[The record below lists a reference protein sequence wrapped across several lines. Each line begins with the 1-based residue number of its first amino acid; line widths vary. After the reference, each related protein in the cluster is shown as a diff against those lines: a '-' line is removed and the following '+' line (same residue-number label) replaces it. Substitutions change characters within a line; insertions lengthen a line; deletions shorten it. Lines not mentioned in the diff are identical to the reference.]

1 MKKLIICAAAL
12 ATAFFAGSCQKENFE
27 QAAGGKT
34 VTYTVQLPD
43 VATKAADTDRFI
55 GDGKNV
61 DQLIYEVW
69 KTEAEG
75 DDQLNPTDKT
85 YLMFRKDAELNEN
98 GVFSIELDLVNNQN
112 YTILFWAQVEGAGHY
127 NTSDL
132 STADLKNVQ
141 IVNNTDA
148 FDESRAAFF
157 GVDFIKASEPRKSR
171 QTKTLTRPFGQIN
184 LATTLKSKD
193 DLGYE
198 LTVDGTTVTVA
209 RVAST
214 FNVAAQKAVDSD
226 QSYVFSVAAPN
237 KNADTY
243 EEKPIT
249 VNGTNYKWISM
260 NYVFVPANQGLV
272 DVEYTIATN
281 HGPVYNKISNIP
293 AQVNYKTNIVG
304 NLLTSKT
311 EYIVDLNNS
320 WAGEYVHEVV
330 TVTSAAD
337 LQTAINNA
345 PEATGT
351 ETNIKIDV
359 EPNAQGEK
367 ILDLNEAFV
376 GLMSTKAGET
386 AQKNY
391 GIQIPANK
399 SIVLDLNGCT
409 LSQKVNCTGSYS
421 MIKNYGKLVIID
433 SEDNGKVCF
442 EDLSQGGSTT
452 WGSYVV
458 ENCTGA
464 ELIVENATIEHLGS
478 NNWTDRPTNLPVQNY
493 AGKVTINGGT
503 LKSPSFR
510 SLRDFTAGGEIII
523 NGGKFEGQIWMQGLG
538 NGTSSLTVNGGDF
551 YPTPD
556 YDGSCIYI
564 TNGTNDVQ
572 VQINDG
578 MFNTKIGCADVQ
590 KPGVSGCIKGGTF
603 TTAAIQNT
611 NAALIANGY
620 AAEQNEDD
628 NWVIVPAPVKVD
640 GGYEISNAA
649 QLAYF
654 AKSVNAGE
662 KTYNEGVTIVLT
674 DDIDLEGQEWTPI
687 GTKGNPF
694 KGTFNGNG
702 KTIKNLVITGYN
714 SYVGLFGNTVDGE
727 IKNLVVENAN
737 VSGRLYVAVVAGQP
751 YTSKYTNITV
761 KGHVEVNGMAYVG
774 GVCGYNAYGDYTD
787 ITVNVDET
795 SYVRGNSVENG
806 KAYRTYV
813 GGVIGFNGEGG
824 HTYKN
829 ITSNIDVKGSTID
842 VGGMFGIAH
851 YGNKFEN
858 CVCSGN
864 VEVYAASEAG
874 DAEEIGGIAGVW
886 HNETGYTVS
895 FTNCSFTG
903 TLKANVEGV
912 DLSDNTITGAPYSA
926 TGTGKLIIDGAQS
939 VSSAEELVAA
949 IKAGG
954 SYFLL
959 NDVAMTAATYQNVD
973 FTLDGNGH
981 TIRQVDGS
989 TNTYAL
995 FDRVTGKLTLK
1006 NVKFAGIKGG
1016 AALRTI
1022 GAEATIE
1029 NVTIEGAETT
1039 QQQGLLRLVG
1049 KNTIK
1054 NCTFKNNTCSM
1065 VITLNFD
1072 GANNDPQVVENC
1084 VFEGNTCNGTAALY
1098 YVKGQS
1104 ATINGNKFIGN
1115 TVNCKD
1121 NGATVYMGFQ
1131 ENCVV
1136 TNNLFQNNTVNEA
1149 AESSRVA
1156 GGVFFGYEMEFTGN
1170 AFIGN
1175 KVTGTNAKANDVCVS
1190 TYYTSIDLS
1199 GNYWNGRAPIEDVNY
1214 FVQHKSDERV
1224 VIINDFLKVNPFN
1237 N

>member
-1 MKKLIICAAAL
+1 MKKLIYCAL
-12 ATAFFAGSCQKENFE
+12 ALAAGLFASSCQQENLE
-27 QAAGGKT
+27 PVAKGNT
-34 VTYTVQLPD
+34 VTYTVEVPG
-43 VATKAADTDRFI
+43 VATKAADPTRFI
-55 GDGKNV
+55 GDGQNV

-69 KTEAEG
+69 KTETEG
-75 DDQLNPTDKT
+75 DDQLIPTNKT
-85 YLMFRKDAELNEN
+85 YLLFRKEATKTN
-98 GVFSIELDLVNNQN
+98 GVFSFELDLVNNQN
-112 YTILFWAQVEGAGHY
+112 YTILFWAQVKNAGHY

-132 STADLKNVQ
+132 NTADLKNVQ
-141 IVNNTDA
+141 IVSDTDA
-148 FDESRAAFF
+148 FNESRAAFF

-184 LATTLKSKD
+184 LATTLKTINE
-193 DLGYE
+193 LGYE
-198 LTVDGTTVTVA
+198 LTVDETTVTVA

-226 QSYVFSVAAPN
+226 KSYVFSVAAPD

-243 EEKPIT
+243 EEKPIN

-330 TVTSAAD
+330 TVTSAND

-345 PEATGT
+345 PEAATT
-351 ETNIKIDV
+351 ATNIKIDV
-359 EPNAQGEK
+359 EPNEDGEK
-367 ILDLNEAFV
+367 ILDLSEAFA
-376 GLMSTKAGET
+376 GLMSTKAGE
-386 AQKNY
+386 QKNY

-409 LSQKVNCTGSYS
+409 LSQKVECRESYS
-421 MIKNYGKLVIID
+421 MIRNFGSLVIVD
-433 SEDNGKVCF
+433 SEGAGKISF
-442 EDLSQGGSTT
+442 KDLSQGGSTT
-452 WGSYVV
+452 WGTYVI
-458 ENCTGA
+458 ENLTGA
-464 ELIVENATIEHLGS
+464 KLTVENATIEHLGS
-478 NNWTDRPTNLPVQNY
+478 NCEIGNATNLPVQNY
-493 AGKVTINGGT
+493 AGKVTINGGA

-523 NGGKFEGQIWMQGLG
+523 NGGTFEGQVWMQGLG
-538 NGTSSLTVNGGDF
+538 NGSSSLTVNGGEF
-551 YPTPD
+551 NPTEG

-572 VQINDG
+572 VQINGG
-578 MFNTKIGCADVQ
+578 MFNTKIGCADAL
-590 KPGVSGCIKGGTF
+590 KPGVNGCIKGGTF
-603 TTAAIQNT
+603 TTAAIENT

-620 AAEQNEDD
+620 AAELDGD

-662 KTYNEGVTIVLT
+662 TTYNKGVTIKLT
-674 DDIDLEGQEWTPI
+674 DNIDLEGKEWTPI

-727 IKNLVVENAN
+727 IKNLVVENAK

-751 YTSKYTNITV
+751 YTSNYTNITV
-761 KGHVEVNGMAYVG
+761 KGYVEVNGMAYVG

-795 SYVRGNSVENG
+795 SYVKAHSVENSN
-806 KAYRTYV
+806 AYRTYV
-813 GGVIGFNGEGG
+813 GGVVGFIGEGE

-851 YGNKFEN
+851 YDNKFEN
-858 CVCSGN
+858 CVCTGN

-886 HNETGYTVS
+886 HNETGHTVS

-912 DLSDNTITGAPYSA
+912 DLSDNTITGAPYKA
-926 TGTGKLIIDGAQS
+926 DGKGKLIIDGA
-939 VSSAEELVAA
+939 EA
-949 IKAGG
+949 I
-954 SYFLL
+954 F
-959 NDVAMTAATYQNVD
+959 NVD
-973 FTLDGNGH
+973 QLKAAFSAADGEKYILFNNITVSENWDARYGGKSTKKISIDGNGK
-981 TIRQVDGS
+981 TLKF
-989 TNTYAL
+989 TNTLDDKNYFTVFRFENDAVVKNL
-995 FDRVTGKLTLK
+995 KFDLSEAVGTSNKFRAISAKTNLTVDNCEFIGNPAVTNTRAIIFGESAGSNLDFNVSITNSEFTNWKRGVTDNENGQDIK
-1006 NVKFAGIKGG
+1006 NVTVENNKFTTASVNLSAYESIVFNNNIMTNSYVDI
-1016 AALRTI
+1016 RTY
-1022 GAEATIE
+1022 TKSQDLT
-1029 NVTIEGAETT
+1029 VTA
-1039 QQQGLLRLVG
+1039 QG
-1049 KNTIK
+1049 NTLDSAYSEWNIIK
-1054 NCTFKNNTCSM
+1054 NCNP
-1065 VITLNFD
+1065 
-1072 GANNDPQVVENC
+1072 ANVNAQ
-1084 VFEGNTCNGTAALY
+1084 NG
-1098 YVKGQS
+1098 
-1104 ATINGNKFIGN
+1104 FIF
-1115 TVNCKD
+1115 
-1121 NGATVYMGFQ
+1121 M
-1131 ENCVV
+1131 
-1136 TNNLFQNNTVNEA
+1136 
-1149 AESSRVA
+1149 
-1156 GGVFFGYEMEFTGN
+1156 
-1170 AFIGN
+1170 
-1175 KVTGTNAKANDVCVS
+1175 
-1190 TYYTSIDLS
+1190 
-1199 GNYWNGRAPIEDVNY
+1199 
-1214 FVQHKSDERV
+1214 
-1224 VIINDFLKVNPFN
+1224 
-1237 N
+1237 